1 MVKARNKCVLFRE
14 LIVSSVHQSAIAHIE
29 CCYELLRPGSGPLH
43 MSPVD
48 WAGPVSE
55 ILAHPLIPLKKYRR
69 VHMRKRAGSVAEI
82 SVFPTGISE
91 SGLKVAI

>member
-1 MVKARNKCVLFRE
+1 
-14 LIVSSVHQSAIAHIE
+14 
-29 CCYELLRPGSGPLH
+29 

-48 WAGPVSE
+48 RAGPVSE
-55 ILAHPLIPLKKYRR
+55 ISAHHFILLKKSRR
-69 VHMRKRAGSVAEI
+69 VHLRERAGSVTEI